1 MATPIIG
8 RKMKTKGSSKHPHLD
23 GVAAPSIVPDRR
35 HRERAFLFAKYVQRI
50 TACQRKSIQS
60 IVECG
65 RLLVPDAQPLLPG
78 TIIAELTGDDV
89 ATAEGYIAKAPAP
102 VLALCRILLNAGFDP
117 ARPLIAYR
125 GPVLALRVRSIS
137 EGASLVVKSD
147 TVGTPRFRKTPAEIP
162 DAAPHEHL
170 NG

>member
-1 MATPIIG
+1 MTSWREGKLIVATPITG
-8 RKMKTKGSSKHPHLD
+8 RKRKTKGSSKHPYLD
-23 GVAAPSIVPDRR
+23 GVAAPSI
-35 HRERAFLFAKYVQRI
+35 
-50 TACQRKSIQS
+50 
-60 IVECG
+60 
-65 RLLVPDAQPLLPG
+65 VPDAQPLLPG

-117 ARPLIAYR
+117 FRALIAYR
-125 GPVLALRVRSIS
+125 GPILALRVRSIA
-137 EGASLVVKSD
+137 EGAALVVKSD

-170 NG
+170 ND

>member
-1 MATPIIG
+1 MTSWRERKLIDPIIG
-8 RKMKTKGSSKHPHLD
+8 RKATTKGSSKHPHLD
-23 GVAAPSIVPDRR
+23 GVAAPSIVPD
-35 HRERAFLFAKYVQRI
+35 E
-50 TACQRKSIQS
+50 
-60 IVECG
+60 
-65 RLLVPDAQPLLPG
+65 QPLLPS

-89 ATAEGYIAKAPAP
+89 ATAEGYLAKAPAP
-102 VLALCRILLNAGFDP
+102 VLALCRILVNAGFDP

-162 DAAPHEHL
+162 DAAYTST
-170 NG
+170 